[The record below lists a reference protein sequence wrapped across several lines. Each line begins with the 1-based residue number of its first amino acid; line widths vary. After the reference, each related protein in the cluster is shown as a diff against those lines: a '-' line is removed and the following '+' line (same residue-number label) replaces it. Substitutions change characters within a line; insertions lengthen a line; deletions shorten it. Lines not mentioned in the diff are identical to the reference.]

1 MFGIGMPELIIIM
14 VVALIVIGPKKLP
27 DLARSLG
34 KGMAEFKKATQDIKE
49 TLDVEE
55 DLAEAKDQLIDSVSG
70 LDERESEER
79 SDTGQEDE
87 DNPKEIEPDTT
98 LSEKHEDIS
107 TGHEPEENAVVAE
120 EKKEDE

>member
-1 MFGIGMPELIIIM
+1 
-14 VVALIVIGPKKLP
+14 
-27 DLARSLG
+27 
-34 KGMAEFKKATQDIKE
+34 MAEFKKATQDIKE